1 MNLYFDVLKY
11 EKQQLLPH
19 HDSAY
24 VHVPPR
30 NRSFLGMSK
39 EKHIA
44 TFLSVLF
51 GSTAAS
57 LFAGGIGSAIG
68 VGIAFPIDVLKTK
81 MQVKVSI
88 KGTADETLFM
98 RAIKTFREEGVAGF
112 FRGVTAAMMG
122 NALISAV
129 SFSANELAIGAL
141 NGSNFLGGGVGGR
154 ATTPFLTLL
163 LAACFAGIIQTFV
176 VVPVGKFISFELI
189 SVESFQ
195 EESMTLAKN
204 GILKSAFSPKNAK
217 DRVKVMMQAQEKGAL
232 SQYANELECI
242 KSIVQNEG
250 WFGLLTR
257 GLNLTLAREVPSNAI
272 YFVVYGLLMQTAMKD
287 ALGVMAS
294 MVCGAIS
301 GIACWIPVYPI
312 DVVKTRMQNTKGGK
326 SDNATND
333 GAGGRRSS
341 LHVATAMYTTEGIGA
356 FFKGLGPLLL
366 RAAVSNGVTFFV
378 YDLIMASLDYT

>member
-1 MNLYFDVLKY
+1 
-11 EKQQLLPH
+11 
-19 HDSAY
+19 
-24 VHVPPR
+24 
-30 NRSFLGMSK
+30 
-39 EKHIA
+39 
-44 TFLSVLF
+44 
-51 GSTAAS
+51 
-57 LFAGGIGSAIG
+57 
-68 VGIAFPIDVLKTK
+68 
-81 MQVKVSI
+81 
-88 KGTADETLFM
+88 
-98 RAIKTFREEGVAGF
+98 
-112 FRGVTAAMMG
+112 
-122 NALISAV
+122 
-129 SFSANELAIGAL
+129 
-141 NGSNFLGGGVGGR
+141 
-154 ATTPFLTLL
+154 
-163 LAACFAGIIQTFV
+163 
-176 VVPVGKFISFELI
+176 
-189 SVESFQ
+189 
-195 EESMTLAKN
+195 
-204 GILKSAFSPKNAK
+204 
-217 DRVKVMMQAQEKGAL
+217 MMQAQEKGAR

-356 FFKGLGPLLL
+356 FFKGLGPL
-366 RAAVSNGVTFFV
+366 
-378 YDLIMASLDYT
+378 I